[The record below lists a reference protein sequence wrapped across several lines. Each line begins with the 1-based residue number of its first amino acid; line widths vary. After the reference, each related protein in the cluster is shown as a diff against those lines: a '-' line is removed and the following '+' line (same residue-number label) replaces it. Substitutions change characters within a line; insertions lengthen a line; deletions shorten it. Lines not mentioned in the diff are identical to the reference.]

1 MAETQPQILLSR
13 HINRLG
19 GNKDVKMKREI
30 SVIKRTFLSV
40 FSIAVLF
47 FMASCS
53 YWFEQKVPMDNSKS
67 NSDLSGLFSYREGK
81 IKLKS
86 PEQVF
91 ASEGIFPGKIDVRW
105 KEVENAASYVLERAV
120 SVPDEDGNY
129 KLPEDEEFETISRAV
144 YGTKY
149 EDTILSEPGF
159 SNKEYSYRYYY
170 RVSAENIG
178 KGYVASE
185 FSKISKTSNQ
195 GLGYLF
201 APPQKVVAW
210 KGKSI
215 TEVQVSWEAVKDSVR
230 YNIYRTEKSNGTGS
244 ELIGKVIGSALTFT
258 NEISSKEQGVEFFYR
273 IAAVNSHGKESAFSS
288 VAMGYSL
295 MEGSPASPDG
305 VKVVDGFGTSQKA
318 LTVSWQPVTAPAG
331 KTVLYNVYRSSSEN
345 SVITLVKSRL
355 SPTSYI
361 DKSNLKPG
369 LFYYYYIMTI
379 LVSTNSDGSTSELKS
394 GFSESGPDSKEPA
407 YGFLLSPPSVIS
419 VPDEGNLSEGNVFLK
434 WKPALGADLVS
445 TPFVYNIY
453 YSQTLTDAFT
463 LIQANVP
470 PTVST
475 DGYIS
480 VEIKKYNYYKISSVN
495 SANLESVLSEVAAPH
510 PSAPT
515 NVVASKNVILDTAWI
530 PNVNE
535 VYPVKITWEPPAN
548 ESPAS
553 YAVYR
558 STSPDGSYKRVQVVT
573 DTFCVDTNPAAKAG
587 TMFYY
592 KVVPLNIQNQG
603 SHSNAPATDSKFD
616 SRGYGAITGNQ
627 WFREYSKTISHSHS
641 KLTLM
646 HKSKDTDKL
655 GSESVGGDFGG
666 TLSYSARIAG
676 LGAEIKMPYSSYSD
690 FYCGDNGKLYI
701 GDKNGYSGED
711 AYSKV
716 PEKEKARCVEYFIL
730 TGSMDTSTNMSANGN
745 MSNTVSCKGMY
756 PGKAEYGNIK
766 IVGGVAAG
774 GYYLVTT
781 YGPDGKILLENNK
794 VDYSI
799 GEEKND
805 YSHGK

>member
-1 MAETQPQILLSR
+1 MAEMQPQILLSR
-13 HINRLG
+13 HINRRG
-19 GNKDVKMKREI
+19 GNKDVKMKRKI

-40 FSIAVLF
+40 FSIAILF

-67 NSDLSGLFSYREGK
+67 NADLSGLFSYREGK

-120 SVPDEDGNY
+120 SVPDENGNY

-144 YGTKY
+144 YDTKY
-149 EDTILSEPGF
+149 EDTILSDPGF
-159 SNKEYSYRYYY
+159 NNKEYDCKYYY

-178 KGYVASE
+178 KGYAASE
-185 FSKISKTSNQ
+185 FSSISKPETQ

-201 APPQKVVAW
+201 TPPQKVVAW
-210 KGKSI
+210 RGKSI
-215 TEVQVSWEAVKDSVR
+215 SEVQVSWESVKDSVG
-230 YNIYRTEKSNGTGS
+230 YNIYRTEKPNGTGM
-244 ELIGKVIGSALTFT
+244 EFVGKVSGSTSVFT
-258 NEISSKEQGVEFFYR
+258 NEISTKEQGVEFFYK
-273 IAAVNSHGKESAFSS
+273 IAAVNSHGKESAVSAA
-288 VAMGYSL
+288 AMGYSL
-295 MEGSPASPDG
+295 MEGSPAAPDG
-305 VKVVDGFGTSQKA
+305 VKVEDGFGTSQTI
-318 LTVSWQPVTAPAG
+318 LNISWTQVAAPTG
-331 KTVLYNVYRSSSEN
+331 KTILYNVYRTSSEN

-355 SPTSYI
+355 TTNSYI

-369 LFYYYYIMTI
+369 LFYYYYIMSI
-379 LVSTNSDGSTSELKS
+379 LVSTNPDGSTSELKS
-394 GFSESGPDSKEPA
+394 GFSESGPESNAPA

-419 VPDEGNLSEGNVFLK
+419 VSDEGNLSEGNVFLK
-434 WKPALGADLVS
+434 WKPALGSNLAAA
-445 TPFVYNIY
+445 PFVYNLY
-453 YSQTLTDAFT
+453 YSSTRTAAFT
-463 LIQANVP
+463 LIQANVQP
-470 PTVST
+470 NIGE

-495 SANLESVLSEVAAPH
+495 NANLESVLSEVAAPH
-510 PSAPT
+510 PSAPV
-515 NVVASKNVILDTAWI
+515 NVVASKNVILDSAWA
-530 PNVNE
+530 PNENE
-535 VYPVKITWEPPAN
+535 VYPVKITWEPPEN
-548 ESPAS
+548 ESPVS

-558 STSPDGSYKRVQVVT
+558 AASPNGSYKRVKVVT
-573 DTFCVDTNPAAKAG
+573 ETFCVDTNPAAKAG

-592 KVVPLNIQNQG
+592 KVIPLNIQNQG
-603 SHSNAPATDSKFD
+603 SHSNDPAADTKFD
-616 SRGYGAITGNQ
+616 SRGYGAITRDQ

-666 TLSYSARIAG
+666 SLSYSARIAG
-676 LGAEIKMPYSSYSD
+676 LGAEINMPYSSYSD

-701 GDKNGYSGED
+701 GNRNGYSGAD
-711 AYSKV
+711 AYSKI
-716 PEKEKARCVEYFIL
+716 PEDEKARCVEYFIL
-730 TGSMDTSTNMSANGN
+730 TGSMDTSTNMSANGS
-745 MSNTVSCKGMY
+745 MSNSVSCKGMY

-766 IVGGVAAG
+766 IVSGTAAG

-781 YGPDGKILLENNK
+781 YDLEGKMLLAEGQVNW
-794 VDYSI
+794 VI
-799 GEEKND
+799 GDEKND
-805 YSHGK
+805 YSH